1 MAWRRFEQGD
11 GFLNMALQKN
21 RLMRG
26 LLALSAGGLC
36 AGTAQAGYEMNLVR
50 GVTDASR
57 TAYDLHMISLWVCV
71 VIGVV
76 VFGAMFYALF
86 AFRKSRGAVAANFH
100 ENTTVE
106 VIWTAIPVLILI
118 AMAAP
123 ATKALLTLED
133 TSNSELTIKVTGY
146 QWRWQ
151 YEYIDQDVSF
161 FSNLA
166 ASSRD
171 AVKAN
176 PAAVENYL
184 LEVDEPLVV
193 PVDTRIRFVFTSNDV
208 IHSWWVPAL
217 GWKQDT
223 VPGFISDAWT
233 SIPEPGVYRGQCAEL
248 CGKDHGFMPIV
259 VEAKT
264 QEDYDAWL
272 ETKKAEAEAAK
283 SGADREWTMDE
294 LVERGKEVY
303 GTYCVACHQA
313 NGQGIPPAFP
323 SLVGAPLTTGPIEGH
338 VDIVLN
344 GKAGTAMQAFAGQ
357 LNDVDLAAVITYER
371 NAFGNTMGDLVQP
384 SQIKAAR

>member
-1 MAWRRFEQGD
+1 MLA
-11 GFLNMALQKN
+11 
-21 RLMRG
+21 G
-26 LLALSAGGLC
+26 LLLAATLP
-36 AGTAQAGYEMNLVR
+36 AQAAYEMNLVR
-50 GVTDASR
+50 GVTDASHN
-57 TAYDLHMISLWVCV
+57 AFDLHMISLWVCV
-71 VIGVV
+71 AIGVV

-106 VIWTAIPVLILI
+106 VVWTVIPIVILISMAIPATRHLIN
-118 AMAAP
+118 
-123 ATKALLTLED
+123 LED
-133 TSNSELTIKVTGY
+133 TSDSELTIKVTGY

-151 YEYIDQDVSF
+151 YEYLDQGVSF

-166 ASSRD
+166 SSSRD
-171 AVKAN
+171 ATKAD
-176 PAAVENYL
+176 PHAIEHYL
-184 LEVDEPLVV
+184 LEVDNPLVL
-193 PVDTRIRFVFTSNDV
+193 PTGTRVRFVFTSNDV

-223 VPGFISDAWT
+223 VPGFINDAWT

-259 VEAKT
+259 VEAKSK
-264 QEDYDAWL
+264 QDYEAWL
-272 ETKKAEAEAAK
+272 SAKKAEAEAAK

-294 LVERGKEVY
+294 LVERGKVVY

-323 SLVGAPLTTGPIEGH
+323 SLVGSPIATGPMEGH
-338 VDIVLN
+338 VDIVMH
-344 GKAGTAMQAFAGQ
+344 GKAGTAMQAFAAQ

-371 NAFGNTMGDLVQP
+371 NAFGNTMGDSVQP
-384 SQIKAAR
+384 ANIKALR

>member
-1 MAWRRFEQGD
+1 
-11 GFLNMALQKN
+11 MALQKN